1 MLHLLS
7 FLNNGNHGRNTIILQ
22 KFKHIY
28 GIKLSIKAENFD
40 FKIRSFDEIEKI
52 EDVFTID
59 LLDSTEEQMQ

>member
-1 MLHLLS
+1 M
-7 FLNNGNHGRNTIILQ
+7 Q